1 VLEVLT
7 HGLQLRVSDLRKLPR
22 ASGADVR
29 CLGQGTDL
37 WDMRPVIAYETF
49 GRPDEAP
56 LLLISGTGAQM
67 LIWPEDFC
75 TALAGRGFQVA
86 RFDNR
91 DTGLSTHLT
100 GTPAPGW
107 LKAMLRRPPRR
118 TGWRRR

>member
-1 VLEVLT
+1 MKAA
-7 HGLQLRVSDLRKLPR
+7 HN
-22 ASGADVR
+22 ADI
-29 CLGQGTDL
+29 
-37 WDMRPVIAYETF
+37 VIAYETF

-91 DTGLSTHLT
+91 DTGLSTIS
-100 GTPAPGW
+100 PAH
-107 LKAMLRRPPRR
+107 RRPAGSRRCSGRLPRR
-118 TGWRRR
+118 TGWRTWQKTPLR